1 MKKPFTAPRTK
12 KLNRKSLENKADRLW
27 SLCTIKR
34 DKKCMWW
41 IKKEKRFCGS
51 TSKLSA
57 HHIRTR
63 DNHATRF
70 LLHNSLC
77 LCWSHHVL
85 QKYRPQKFHDGII
98 DIIGQ
103 AKYDYLRELSEAVCK
118 LSTADLREIVESLQR
133 ELDG

>member
-1 MKKPFTAPRTK
+1 MKKET
-12 KLNRKSLENKADRLW
+12 RKSLEKKADRLW

-34 DKKCMWW
+34 DKSCQWVMEKATKT
-41 IKKEKRFCGS
+41 KKAVLCGS
-51 TSKLSA
+51 TSNLSS

-63 DNHATRF
+63 DNHNTKYS
-70 LLHNSLC
+70 LNNSIC